1 MTVQSTKSSTV
12 SALPALRV
20 ETVSKMYRLG
30 EVGTGTL
37 SHDLNRLWARVRGK
51 EDSFAKIGAVNDRTA
66 DGTQDFVWAVRN
78 IDFEVQPG
86 EIVGIIGRNGAGK
99 STLLKLLSR
108 VTAPTEGRIYINGRI
123 ASLLEVGTGFHPE
136 LTGRENVFLNG
147 AILGMS
153 KREIRARFDEI
164 VEFSGCA
171 KYIDT
176 PVKRYSSGMHVRLAF
191 AVAAHLETDIL
202 IVDEVLAVGD
212 AEFQARCIGKMRD
225 LSSAGHRTV
234 LFVSHNM
241 ASMRQLCPRAILMDK
256 GTVVSR
262 GETRAI
268 IEEYLSGHG
277 EANRLYEWDEDD
289 APHGESVVM
298 RRVEITNSNG
308 QTDVALTS
316 GEEVQLSIE
325 YDLEDEFRGMRVGVR
340 FYDAEGTLVFISS
353 DYWTVGAGKVRYPG
367 RYTSTM
373 KIPANF
379 LIIGRYYFDV
389 IFELPKVMD
398 LLCGP
403 RMSFQIS
410 EMTHD
415 GWGPRN
421 ASRLPGIIHPSLT
434 WVVRGQ

>member
-1 MTVQSTKSSTV
+1 MNMSI
-12 SALPALRV
+12 PALRL
-20 ETVSKMYRLG
+20 ENVSKMYRLG

-51 EDSFAKIGAVNDRTA
+51 EDPFAKVGAINDRTA
-66 DGTQDFVWAVRN
+66 SGTQDFVWALRN
-78 IDFEVQPG
+78 IDFEVHPG
-86 EIVGIIGRNGAGK
+86 EILGIIGRNGAGK

-136 LTGRENVFLNG
+136 LTGRENIFLNG

-212 AEFQARCIGKMRD
+212 AEFQARCIGKMKD
-225 LSSAGHRTV
+225 LSTTGHRTV

-241 ASMRQLCPRAILMDK
+241 ASMRQLCPHAILMDK

-262 GETRAI
+262 GETGEMI
-268 IEEYLSGHG
+268 QEYLSTRTGSASKTVTFSASQQAG
-277 EANRLYEWDEDD
+277 ELLSATVSAVGAPERTAFTTGDRLEVSIF
-289 APHGESVVM
+289 HRVM
-298 RRVEITNSNG
+298 RSVSTRRLN
-308 QTDVALTS
+308 
-316 GEEVQLSIE
+316 
-325 YDLEDEFRGMRVGVR
+325 VR
-340 FYDAEGTLVFISS
+340 FYDSMENLLFTSS
-353 DYWTVGAGKVRYPG
+353 DYFASSGVDISEGEYVSRFIIPSDFLNSGRYFVEFNLDVPNQTLLHAPEERLLIEISDFDFDQTGVTYHNGTVGPPFGA
-367 RYTSTM
+367 
-373 KIPANF
+373 
-379 LIIGRYYFDV
+379 
-389 IFELPKVMD
+389 
-398 LLCGP
+398 
-403 RMSFQIS
+403 
-410 EMTHD
+410 
-415 GWGPRN
+415 
-421 ASRLPGIIHPSLT
+421 IHPRLE
-434 WVVRGQ
+434 WRLERL

>member
-1 MTVQSTKSSTV
+1 MT
-12 SALPALRV
+12 PALRL
-20 ETVSKMYRLG
+20 ENVSKMYRLG

-51 EDSFAKIGAVNDRTA
+51 EDPFSKVGNVNDRTA
-66 DGTQDFVWAVRN
+66 GGTQDCVWAVRN

-123 ASLLEVGTGFHPE
+123 ASLLEVGTGFHLE

-212 AEFQARCIGKMRD
+212 AEFQAKCIGKMRD

-262 GETRAI
+262 GETGAI
-268 IEEYLSGHG
+268 IEEYMTLGG
-277 EANRLYEWDEDD
+277 EADRAVTWSERD
-289 APHGESVVM
+289 APTGRGVRLLGILVKDAQGRTEGALASDAEFTI
-298 RRVEITNSNG
+298 EI
-308 QTDVALTS
+308 DYELT
-316 GEEVQLSIE
+316 EEL
-325 YDLEDEFRGMRVGVR
+325 RGMRVGIGLTN
-340 FYDAEGTLVFISS
+340 AEGILLFVSS
-353 DYWTVGAGKVRYPG
+353 DFSANTTNARVWPG
-367 RYTSTM
+367 RYISRATVPG
-373 KIPANF
+373 KL
-379 LIIGRYYFDV
+379 LIEGRYSV
-389 IFELPKVMD
+389 EVHFEIPRTEE
-398 LLCGP
+398 LLRRLGC
-403 RMSFQIS
+403 RFEIS
-410 EMTHD
+410 EQTHQL
-415 GWGPRN
+415 WGPMRN
-421 ASRLPGIIHPSLT
+421 PRLPGVMHPEVHWTIEST
-434 WVVRGQ
+434 H

>member
-1 MTVQSTKSSTV
+1 MT
-12 SALPALRV
+12 PALRL
-20 ETVSKMYRLG
+20 ENVSKMYRLG

-51 EDSFAKIGAVNDRTA
+51 EDPFAKVGTVNDRTA
-66 DGTQDFVWAVRN
+66 DGTQDFVWALRN

-212 AEFQARCIGKMRD
+212 AEFQAKCIGKMRD

-262 GETRAI
+262 GETGAI
-268 IEEYLSGHG
+268 IEEYMTLGG
-277 EANRLYEWDEDD
+277 EADRVLTWPSDQAPSGGSIRLDGVFVKD
-289 APHGESVVM
+289 AFDRTEGVLASDQDFVV
-298 RRVEITNSNG
+298 
-308 QTDVALTS
+308 
-316 GEEVQLSIE
+316 EVHYTAAE
-325 YDLEDEFRGMRVGVR
+325 TAHDLRIGVSL
-340 FYDAEGTLVFISS
+340 FNAEGILVFLSS
-353 DYWTVGAGKVRYPG
+353 DYEAGGAGRARQPGSYVSKMTIPGGLLIEG
-367 RYTSTM
+367 RYTVE
-373 KIPANF
+373 INVEVPRVDN
-379 LIIGRYYFDV
+379 LIEGVRCGFEIG
-389 IFELPKVMD
+389 
-398 LLCGP
+398 
-403 RMSFQIS
+403 
-410 EMTHD
+410 EMAHD
-415 GWGPRN
+415 SWGPKR
-421 ASRLPGIIHPSLT
+421 AARMPGVVHPMLN
-434 WVVRGQ
+434 WMVRKK